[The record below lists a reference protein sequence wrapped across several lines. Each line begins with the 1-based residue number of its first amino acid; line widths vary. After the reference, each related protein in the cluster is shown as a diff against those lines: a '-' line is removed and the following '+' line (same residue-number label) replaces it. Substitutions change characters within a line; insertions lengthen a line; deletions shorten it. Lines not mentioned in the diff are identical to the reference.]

1 MVSELGSSA
10 SLEGGAGSIPA
21 GGSFSLFENCQVSV
35 RVQFRKK
42 VIGERTGA
50 MSGTRKIPER
60 FSAVPGFPTKSVS
73 GKPAGGP
80 QSVMVVSMIVSYSYT
95 TQAFCQSRRRRG
107 FDPRLR
113 QF

>member
-1 MVSELGSSA
+1 MRLPSLRQFPLSLRLRKLRGHGVVVSELGSSA

-73 GKPAGGP
+73 GNLLVARS
-80 QSVMVVSMIVSYSYT
+80 QSWS
-95 TQAFCQSRRRRG
+95 F
-107 FDPRLR
+107 L
-113 QF
+113 

>member
-1 MVSELGSSA
+1 MVKTWIGLRGHGVVVSELGSSA

-60 FSAVPGFPTKSVS
+60 FSAVPGFPTRSVS
-73 GKPAGGP
+73 GNLLVARS
-80 QSVMVVSMIVSYSYT
+80 QSWS
-95 TQAFCQSRRRRG
+95 F
-107 FDPRLR
+107 L
-113 QF
+113 